1 MLARPHPPPPD
12 RGATSVR
19 PGGPHAVHESFLP
32 LVKFALSEDVG
43 TGDVTTLN
51 AVPANV
57 GARATILAKAPGV
70 VSGLDIAGMTFREV
84 DPEVRFKKLTK
95 DGARVAAGTPLATV
109 SGSAASLM
117 VAERTALNFMMRLC
131 GVATMT
137 RRYVDAIEGTG
148 ARILD
153 TRKTTPGLRILEKYA
168 VLCGGGVNHRLA
180 LWDMYLV
187 KDNHIRAAR
196 GLTNAIDR
204 IQRTRSGDLLLEVE
218 VETIEQLHEALRPEV
233 DRILIDNQTPAT
245 VAAWVAEVDRWH
257 AQHPP
262 DHPRA
267 RADARR
273 WPEVEV
279 SGGINLD
286 TVRAYAETGV
296 DYLSVGAITHSAPAL
311 DLSLE
316 IEEVG

>member
-1 MLARPHPPPPD
+1 M
-12 RGATSVR
+12 
-19 PGGPHAVHESFLP
+19 HESFLP

-57 GARATILAKAPGV
+57 GARAAIVAKAKGV
-70 VSGLDIAGMTFREV
+70 VSGLDIAAMTFREV
-84 DPEVRFKKLTK
+84 DATLKFKSTVR
-95 DGARVAAGTPLATV
+95 DGQETPAGAALATV
-109 SGSAASLM
+109 SGSAASIM
-117 VAERTALNFMMRLC
+117 TAERTALNFLGRLC
-131 GVATMT
+131 GVATLT
-137 RRYVDAIEGTG
+137 RRFVDAIEGTG
-148 ARILD
+148 AVILD

-168 VLCGGGVNHRLA
+168 VLCGGGQNHRLA

-204 IQRTRSGDLLLEVE
+204 IQRTRRDLLLEVE
-218 VETIEQLHEALRPEV
+218 VESLDQLREALRPEV
-233 DRILIDNQTPAT
+233 DRILIDNQPPAT
-245 VAAWVAEVDRWH
+245 VRRCVEEVDRWY
-257 AQHPP
+257 AANPP
-262 DHPRA
+262 DHPRF
-267 RADARR
+267 RQGARR

-279 SGGINLD
+279 SGGLGLKSIR
-286 TVRAYAETGV
+286 TYAETGV
-296 DYLSVGAITHSAPAL
+296 DYLSVGALTHSAPAL

>member
-1 MLARPHPPPPD
+1 M
-12 RGATSVR
+12 
-19 PGGPHAVHESFLP
+19 HESFLP

-57 GARATILAKAPGV
+57 GARAAIVAKAPGV
-70 VSGLDIAGMTFREV
+70 VSGIDIAGMTFREV
-84 DPEVRFKKLTK
+84 DSTVKFKSTVRDGQEVPA
-95 DGARVAAGTPLATV
+95 GAALATV
-109 SGSAASLM
+109 SGSAASIM
-117 VAERTALNFMMRLC
+117 TAERTALNFLMRLS
-131 GVATMT
+131 GVATLT
-137 RRYVDAIEGTG
+137 RAYVKVIEGTG
-148 ARILD
+148 AILLD

-168 VLCGGGVNHRLA
+168 VLCGGGQNHRLA

-204 IQRTRSGDLLLEVE
+204 IQRTRRDLLLEVE
-218 VETIEQLHEALRPEV
+218 VESLDQLQEALRPEV
-233 DRILIDNQTPAT
+233 DRILIDNQAPAI
-245 VAAWVAEVDRWH
+245 VKRCVEEVDRWY
-257 AQHPP
+257 AANPP
-262 DHPRA
+262 DHPRV
-267 RADARR
+267 RDGARR

-279 SGGINLD
+279 SGGLNLK
-286 TVRAYAETGV
+286 TIRVYAETGV
-296 DYLSVGAITHSAPAL
+296 DYLSVGALTHSAPAL